1 MKKILTVVGARPQFV
16 KAAVLTR
23 AFRKHAGLR
32 EIMVHTGQ
40 HYDDNMSGRFFRE
53 LDIPSPAYHLNAA
66 HDDINIAMQ
75 QMLRGLAGVIQQEQ
89 PDLMVVYGDTNS
101 TLSGALSA
109 QWNAIPLAHIEAG
122 LRSYIPDQPEERNR
136 ILTDHSSTL
145 LFCPTRAS
153 VNNLKKENAEAFG
166 RSIYFSGDVMY
177 DSLLFTLG
185 RKPGVENPDVSRKEQ
200 VFCTIHRSE
209 NTDNHQRLA
218 LLLEIIDEVHKTI
231 PVVLA
236 LHPRTALAM
245 KKSGLSTRAA
255 VSPPLSYFETLKTI
269 RESGL
274 VMTDSGGL
282 QKEAYFLQTPCVTL
296 RKVTEWVE
304 LVEAGANMLAGDSKE
319 SALQAFSSMYEKKIV
334 ADPGLYGDGHAGD
347 HIAGIISKFLT
358 GK

>member
-16 KAAVLTR
+16 KAAVLNR
-23 AFRKHAGLR
+23 AFRKQSGLT

-53 LDIPSPAYHLNAA
+53 LDIPPPAYHLEAA
-66 HDDINIAMQ
+66 HANINIAMQ
-75 QMLRGLAGVIQQEQ
+75 QMLNGLAGVIQKEM

-101 TLSGALSA
+101 TLAGALAA

-122 LRSYIPDQPEERNR
+122 LRSYLTDQPEERNR

-145 LFCPTRAS
+145 LFCPTEAS

-166 RSIYFSGDVMY
+166 RSIHFSGDVMY
-177 DSLLFTLG
+177 DSVLFAIQAMTG
-185 RKPGVENPDVSRKEQ
+185 AEISDSNRKEQ

-218 LLLEIIDEVHKTI
+218 LLLEIIDEVHRDV

-245 KKSGLSTRAA
+245 KKSGLSTQAEVR
-255 VSPPLSYFETLKTI
+255 PPLPYLETLKTI

-304 LVEAGANMLAGDSKE
+304 LVEAGANMLAGESKE
-319 SALQAFSSMYEKKIV
+319 SALKAFHDMYGKNIPAE
-334 ADPGLYGDGHAGD
+334 AGLYGDGHAGNY
-347 HIAGIISKFLT
+347 IAGIISQFLT
-358 GK
+358 GR